1 LAEPRPRLFTPA
13 FAVVTAAG
21 FAYFTSIGATLPV
34 LPRYINGTLG
44 GGGVAIGFGVGAFSI
59 SAVFLR
65 PFIGRLGDRIG
76 RRPIMVGGG
85 AIAASSIALYGLIH
99 SIWWLVF
106 LRLITGV
113 GEALFFTGATTAVQD
128 LSPDARRGEA
138 ASLFSL
144 SLFGGLAAGPLLG
157 ETILGKG
164 HFNQV
169 WLFAALIG
177 LGTALLSLGY
187 KDVHERLQNLEPAP
201 IIHRGAIAPGL
212 ALSMNVT
219 GFAAFAAFMPLYAI
233 HDLHLSGS
241 RFVFAL
247 YAVVVLVIRLFG
259 ARLPDVIGPR
269 RTASAAALFVAC
281 GLGTMALW
289 RSSVGLYVATVVFSV
304 GHALAFPALLTL
316 AVQSAPP
323 SKRGAAVGTFTAFF
337 DIAYGFGAVP
347 LGAIVALTGN
357 RGAFVAASVAALFG
371 FTILRTVKQLRAPGV
386 R

>member
-1 LAEPRPRLFTPA
+1 VAERRPRLFTPA

-34 LPRYINGTLG
+34 LPRYIKGPLG
-44 GGGVAIGFGVGAFSI
+44 GGGVAVGFGVGAFSI

-65 PFIGRLGDRIG
+65 PFVGRLGDRIG
-76 RRPIMVGGG
+76 RRPIIVAGGL
-85 AIAASSIALYGLIH
+85 IAALSIAVYGLID

-128 LSPDARRGEA
+128 LAPDERRGEA

-157 ETILGKG
+157 ESLLGTN
-164 HFNQV
+164 HYDAV
-169 WLFAALIG
+169 WLISALIG
-177 LGTALLSLGY
+177 LGTAALALGY
-187 KDVHERLQNLEPAP
+187 RDVHQRGELEPAP
-201 IIHRGAIAPGL
+201 IIHRGAIVPGL

-219 GFAAFAAFMPLYAI
+219 GFTAFAAFMPLYAVE
-233 HDLHLSGS
+233 DLDLSGS

-247 YAVVVLVIRLFG
+247 YAIVVLAIRLFG
-259 ARLPDVIGPR
+259 ARLPDVVGPR
-269 RTASAAALFVAC
+269 RAASAAALFVSS
-281 GLGTMALW
+281 GLATMALW
-289 RSSVGLYVATVVFSV
+289 RSSLGLYVATVVFSI

-316 AVQSAPP
+316 AVQSASPA
-323 SKRGAAVGTFTAFF
+323 KRGAAVGTFTAFF

-357 RGAFVAASVAALFG
+357 RGAFVAASVAAFG
-371 FTILRTVKQLRAPGV
+371 GFLILRTVKQLRAPGV

>member
-1 LAEPRPRLFTPA
+1 VAERRPRLFTPA

-21 FAYFTSIGATLPV
+21 LAYFTSIGATLPV
-34 LPRYINGTLG
+34 LPRYIKGSLG
-44 GGGVAIGFGVGAFSI
+44 GGGVAVGFGVGAFSI

-65 PFIGRLGDRIG
+65 PFVGRLGDRIG

-85 AIAASSIALYGLIH
+85 VIAASSIVLYGMID

-128 LSPDARRGEA
+128 LAPDARRGEA

-157 ETILGKG
+157 EWILGKN
-164 HFNQV
+164 HFDAV
-169 WLFAALIG
+169 WLVSALIG
-177 LGTALLSLGY
+177 LGTAVLALGY
-187 KDVHERLQNLEPAP
+187 RDVHQRVDAVEPAP
-201 IIHRGAIAPGL
+201 VIYRGAIAPGL

-219 GFAAFAAFMPLYAI
+219 GFAAFAAFMPLYAVE
-233 HDLHLSGS
+233 DLDLSGS

-247 YAVVVLVIRLFG
+247 YAIVVLLIRLFG
-259 ARLPDVIGPR
+259 ARLPDVVGPR
-269 RTASAAALFVAC
+269 RVSSAAALFVAT

-289 RSSVGLYVATVVFSV
+289 RSSLGLYVATVIFSV

-316 AVQSAPP
+316 AVQSAPA

-347 LGAIVALTGN
+347 LGAVVALTGN
-357 RGAFVAASVAALFG
+357 RGAFVAASIAAFGG
-371 FTILRTVKQLRAPGV
+371 FTILRTVKQFRAPGV